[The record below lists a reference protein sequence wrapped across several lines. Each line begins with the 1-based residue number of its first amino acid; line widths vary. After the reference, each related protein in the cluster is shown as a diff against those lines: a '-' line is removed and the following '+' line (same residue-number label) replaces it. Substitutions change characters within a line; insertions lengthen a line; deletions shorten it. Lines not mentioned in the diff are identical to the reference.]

1 VSERGRAQEATLLRN
16 NQHQKGSEMIICDFC
31 LLRSPEGACS
41 LGLNIPKTM
50 KCREFAPG
58 IERFC
63 AKPTD
68 FVSPNQ
74 ITEMARFFGLER
86 TELKKVKIIAER
98 RVADEACKVS

>member
-1 VSERGRAQEATLLRN
+1 MN
-16 NQHQKGSEMIICDFC
+16 ICDFC
-31 LLRSPEGACS
+31 LLRSQDGACR
-41 LGLNIPKTM
+41 LGLNPPKTM

-58 IERFC
+58 IEKFC

-74 ITEMARFFGLER
+74 IIEMAKFFGLER

-98 RVADEACKVS
+98 KVADESCKVS